1 MALVITDP
9 KFMEYILSST
19 KIISKAFQYDFFHEW
34 LGTGLLTSTG
44 IKWRKRRKMLTPS
57 FHFSI
62 LENFMDVF
70 EKVGD
75 IFIERL
81 WEEVGKPS
89 VDIYPLVSLCTLDII
104 CEASM
109 GISINAINDGDSEYV
124 RSVKQM
130 CQIPVDRTFDFTAPF
145 QPWIHPITPNYFKQ
159 KRAIKV
165 LHEHTD
171 RVIDERIKNPI
182 NISDEDKDSVGM
194 KKRLAFLDLLLTATI
209 DGKPLSRMDI
219 REEVDTFMFEGH
231 DTTSAAIAFAMF
243 SLAEN
248 RGIQQKVLEEQ
259 ISIFGEKKNRK
270 TTTTDLQDMKYLELV
285 IKETLRLYPSVP
297 WVGRKFPEDI
307 EWEGTL
313 YPKDMNLM
321 LYIFG
326 TQRDA
331 RYFPEPLKF
340 RPERFLDT
348 EIPNPFA
355 YVPFS
360 AGPRNCI
367 GQRFAMME
375 MKSTISKIVRN
386 FELLPATPKHELQL
400 APEVILV
407 SKNGIRISLNRR
419 K

>member
-1 MALVITDP
+1 MDMFLTTVLICLLWLAVFIVKRLHKTKRFSKKYFVGCVGPVPNVLLGNGFDFVGGREVILKRLTQYTQTYGPIVKVHDGPFSMALVITDP

-219 REEVDTFMFEGH
+219 REEVDTFMFEVLY
-231 DTTSAAIAFAMF
+231 DT
-243 SLAEN
+243 
-248 RGIQQKVLEEQ
+248 V
-259 ISIFGEKKNRK
+259 K
-270 TTTTDLQDMKYLELV
+270 TQF
-285 IKETLRLYPSVP
+285 LR
-297 WVGRKFPEDI
+297 FPQ
-307 EWEGTL
+307 
-313 YPKDMNLM
+313 YSQ
-321 LYIFG
+321 Y
-326 TQRDA
+326 
-331 RYFPEPLKF
+331 
-340 RPERFLDT
+340 
-348 EIPNPFA
+348 
-355 YVPFS
+355 
-360 AGPRNCI
+360 
-367 GQRFAMME
+367 
-375 MKSTISKIVRN
+375 
-386 FELLPATPKHELQL
+386 
-400 APEVILV
+400 
-407 SKNGIRISLNRR
+407 
-419 K
+419 

>member
-1 MALVITDP
+1 MALIITDP

-19 KIISKAFQYDFFHEW
+19 KIISKAYQYDFFHEW

-44 IKWRKRRKMLTPS
+44 MKWKKRRRMLTPS

-70 EKVGD
+70 ETVGD
-75 IFIERL
+75 VFVERL
-81 WEEVGKPS
+81 QKEVGKPS

-159 KRAIKV
+159 KRCIKV

-182 NISDEDKDSVGM
+182 NISNEDKNEAVGM

-248 RGIQQKVLEEQ
+248 PDVQKKVLEEQ
-259 ISIFGEKKNRK
+259 ISIFGEKKDRK
-270 TTTTDLQDMKYLELV
+270 ATSSDLQDMKYLELV

-297 WVGRKFPEDI
+297 WIGRKFPEDI

-313 YPKDMNLM
+313 YPKDMNIM
-321 LYIFG
+321 LFMFG
-326 TQRDA
+326 THRDEK
-331 RYFPEPLKF
+331 YFPEASKF

-367 GQRFAMME
+367 G
-375 MKSTISKIVRN
+375 KIQN
-386 FELLPATPKHELQL
+386 LSPNM
-400 APEVILV
+400 
-407 SKNGIRISLNRR
+407 NGSP
-419 K
+419 